1 MGDSNQ
7 VSMDDIML
15 TMDVV
20 DTLRRR
26 QALVD
31 HELDSEARE
40 QALIEKVRS
49 IYAAQGIEVDDKTI
63 AAGVEALK
71 DQRFAYHPP
80 PSGLMTR
87 LWHLYVDRG
96 RWSKRIGMG
105 LAALLA
111 AWGIHYGTVTLPEKR
126 AAKAELEQLNRTI
139 THATLTTAESSERLQ
154 RLRRQLQAQPTP
166 SDQALRTTAQTTRN
180 EADRLLN
187 KAAQL
192 IESARTL
199 GKPTPLPADAA
210 TAEKEKAKQKI
221 ATQQKLLG
229 DAGKLLDSAEK
240 RIGLLANLDHLPAN
254 LRQYKQAIDELAKER
269 KARKIAA
276 QLYDD
281 SVTALR
287 KGDIQ
292 TARIGLSDLKDLLT
306 QLQQAY
312 TLRIVSRPGER
323 SGVWRVPDVNSRA
336 RNHYLI
342 VEAIDKK
349 GRRLKL
355 PVTSEEDGKTREVR
369 QWGLRVDAATY
380 QRVAADKKDDGI
392 IQKNIV
398 GEKRAGYLKPDYRIE
413 TTGGAITQW

>member
-1 MGDSNQ
+1 
-7 VSMDDIML
+7 MDDIML

-26 QALVD
+26 RALVD

-40 QALIEKVRS
+40 RELVEKVKS
-49 IYAAQGIEVDDKTI
+49 IYAAQGIEVDDATI

-80 PSGLMTR
+80 PPGLLTK
-87 LWHLYVDRG
+87 LGHLYVNRG
-96 RWSKRIGMG
+96 KWGKRIGMG
-105 LAALLA
+105 FAALLA

-126 AAKAELEQLNRTI
+126 AARAELEQLNQTI
-139 THATLTTAESSERLQ
+139 SSTTLTTAEARERLQ
-154 RLRRQLQAQPTP
+154 RLRQQLKAQAEPRDKT
-166 SDQALRTTAQTTRN
+166 LRGTARTARGEAAKLLD
-180 EADRLLN
+180 EADRLIASAN
-187 KAAQL
+187 K
-192 IESARTL
+192 L
-199 GKPTPLPADAA
+199 GKPAPLAENAG
-210 TAEKEKAKQKI
+210 TAEKEKARQQI
-221 ATQQKLLG
+221 ATQQKLLR
-229 DAGKLLDSAEK
+229 DAGSLLGSAEK
-240 RIGLLANLDHLPAN
+240 RIKLLANLDHLPAN
-254 LRQYKQAIDELAKER
+254 LRQYKTAIDELAREK
-269 KARKIAA
+269 KAKKIAA

-281 SVTALR
+281 GITALR
-287 KGDIQ
+287 KGDIEAAQ
-292 TARIGLSDLKDLLT
+292 IGLSDLKELLS
-306 QLQQAY
+306 QLQQSY

-336 RNHYLI
+336 RNYYLI

-355 PVTSEEDGKTREVR
+355 PVTSEEDGKTREVT

-380 QRVAADKKDDGI
+380 NRVAADKKDDGI

-398 GEKRAGYLKPDYRIE
+398 GQKKPGYLKPDYSIN

>member
-1 MGDSNQ
+1 
-7 VSMDDIML
+7 MDDIML

-26 QALVD
+26 RALVD

-40 QALIEKVRS
+40 RELVEKVKS
-49 IYAAQGIEVDDKTI
+49 IYAAQGIEVDDATI

-80 PSGLMTR
+80 PPGLLTK
-87 LWHLYVDRG
+87 LGHLYVNRG
-96 RWSKRIGMG
+96 KWGKRIGMG
-105 LAALLA
+105 FAALLA

-126 AAKAELEQLNRTI
+126 AARAELEQLNQTI
-139 THATLTTAESSERLQ
+139 SSTTLTTAEARERLQ
-154 RLRRQLQAQPTP
+154 RLRQQLKAQAEPR
-166 SDQALRTTAQTTRN
+166 DKALRGTARTARGEAAKLLD
-180 EADRLLN
+180 EADRLIASAN
-187 KAAQL
+187 K
-192 IESARTL
+192 L
-199 GKPTPLPADAA
+199 GKPAPLAENAG
-210 TAEKEKAKQKI
+210 TAEKEKARQQI
-221 ATQQKLLG
+221 ATQQKLLR
-229 DAGKLLDSAEK
+229 DAGSLLGSAEK
-240 RIGLLANLDHLPAN
+240 RIKLLANLDHLPAN
-254 LRQYKQAIDELAKER
+254 LRQYKTAIDELAREK
-269 KARKIAA
+269 KAKKIAA

-281 SVTALR
+281 GITALR
-287 KGDIQ
+287 KGDIEAAQ
-292 TARIGLSDLKDLLT
+292 IGLSDLKELLS
-306 QLQQAY
+306 QLQQSY

-336 RNHYLI
+336 RNYYLI

-355 PVTSEEDGKTREVR
+355 PVTSEEDGKTREVT

-380 QRVAADKKDDGI
+380 NRVAADKKDDGI

-398 GEKRAGYLKPDYRIE
+398 GQKKPGYLKPDYSIN